1 MENNF
6 CPLLYIKSNFQYW
19 KYNSF
24 LFTPIEN
31 SRNSKKVVPLENQPK
46 FFGRDGF
53 KDGSGYNFGAVFA
66 EAGLSFHYDAETKT
80 KYWGA
85 PGMWNWTGT
94 FVL

>member
-1 MENNF
+1 MYVYFN
-6 CPLLYIKSNFQYW
+6 
-19 KYNSF
+19 
-24 LFTPIEN
+24 
-31 SRNSKKVVPLENQPK
+31 RNGKKVVPLENQPK

-66 EAGLSFHYDAETKT
+66 EAGLSFHYDTETKT

>member
-1 MENNF
+1 M
-6 CPLLYIKSNFQYW
+6 C
-19 KYNSF
+19 
-24 LFTPIEN
+24 EN
-31 SRNSKKVVPLENQPK
+31 SRNGKKVVPLENQPK

-66 EAGLSFHYDAETKT
+66 EAGLSFHYDTETKT